1 MFAEV
6 LAGNFTHA
14 MVPYGSLPQP
24 MAKVDTRAEAKN
36 YAVDGFHVSVI
47 RGEAGGCK
55 DSASGFA
62 KAGTDPNG
70 ACKLPLGRDDLSI
83 AWDAAA
89 GAYKAA
95 YDAWVAGKTWR
106 EIKAL
111 LEPAN
116 LLADKA
122 YGLEGVEPPRYI
134 EPTPQ
139 PDGTVAPV
147 SRADPMGGGQARR
160 KKIIAASVGVAGLI
174 GFLGLMGLAGAKG
187 AKGGKGSKRSTA
199 KGSGS
204 KGRKG
209 SKSAARYM

>member
-6 LAGNFTHA
+6 LAGNYAHA

-62 KAGTDPNG
+62 KAGTDPAG
-70 ACKLPLGRDDLSI
+70 ACKLPLNRDDLRI
-83 AWDAAA
+83 AWDSAA

-95 YDAWVAGKTWR
+95 YDAYVAGKTWR

-116 LLADKA
+116 VLADSA
-122 YGLEGVEPPRYI
+122 YGLEGVEPPRYV
-134 EPTPQ
+134 EPVPQ
-139 PDGTVAPV
+139 PDGTLV
-147 SRADPMGGGQARR
+147 SVKRPDPMGQGSR
-160 KKIIAASVGVAGLI
+160 KKLIIASVGVAGLV

-187 AKGGKGSKRSTA
+187 GKGSKRTTA
-199 KGSGS
+199 KGS